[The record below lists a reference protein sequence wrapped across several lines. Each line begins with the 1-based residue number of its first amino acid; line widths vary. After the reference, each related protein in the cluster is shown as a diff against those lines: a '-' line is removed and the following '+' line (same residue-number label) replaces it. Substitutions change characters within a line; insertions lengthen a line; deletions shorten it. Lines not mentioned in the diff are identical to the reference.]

1 MRLSIITVSLNSGDR
16 LLKTV
21 QSSASQSFRDYELIV
36 KDAGSADGS
45 VERLESWLGGEAD
58 RAFPGTDMAAR
69 VRIFREK
76 DSCIYDGMN
85 RGAALARG
93 EYLYFLNC
101 GDTFH
106 GADALERFMAGMTG
120 TAADMETDP
129 VEAEHM
135 ETIKEGRPADE
146 SCPDG
151 GMEQSLLYY
160 GNVYDMLRG
169 SVVQSNPRMD
179 AFACYRHVPNH
190 QACVY
195 HRSLFAERGYRTK
208 YRVRADYEH
217 FLWCFFE
224 KKVSPRYVP
233 VTLADYEGGGFSET
247 SANKKRS
254 AAEHKEITALY
265 MPVWQRFCYRAAL
278 MLTLQ
283 PVRTALADNAATAK
297 VYQKLKN
304 LIYRR

>member
-1 MRLSIITVSLNSGDR
+1 MKLSIITVSLNSGDK

-21 QSSASQSFRDYELIV
+21 QSAASQSFRDYELIV
-36 KDAGSADGS
+36 KDGGSTDGS
-45 VERLESWLGGEAD
+45 VERLESWLAGAGA
-58 RAFPGTDMAAR
+58 PKDMTAR
-69 VRIFREK
+69 VRVFREK
-76 DSCIYDGMN
+76 DSGIYDGMN

-101 GDTFH
+101 GDVFH
-106 GADALERFMAGMTG
+106 GSDALERFTAGM
-120 TAADMETDP
+120 
-129 VEAEHM
+129 EAFAE
-135 ETIKEGRPADE
+135 KG
-146 SCPDG
+146 
-151 GMEQSLLYY
+151 QSLLYY

-195 HRSLFAERGYRTK
+195 HRSLFAERGYRTE

-247 SANKKRS
+247 AASKKRS

-265 MPVWQRFCYRAAL
+265 MSVRQRLCYRAAL
-278 MLTLQ
+278 ALTLQ
-283 PVRTALADNAATAK
+283 PLRTALAENETTGKA
-297 VYQKLKN
+297 YQKLKK